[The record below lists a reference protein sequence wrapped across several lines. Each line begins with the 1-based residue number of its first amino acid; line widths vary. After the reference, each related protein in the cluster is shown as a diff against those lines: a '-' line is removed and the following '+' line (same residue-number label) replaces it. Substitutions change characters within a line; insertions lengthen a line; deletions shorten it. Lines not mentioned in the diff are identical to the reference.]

1 MQCLTEKTDAEHSVT
16 TQEIIDY
23 LALQGI
29 NAERKSIYTDIDL
42 LIDYGMDIVKNSGR
56 SGGYTLV
63 SRQFELAEL
72 KLLVDAVQSS
82 KFITTKKSRD
92 LIGKLETLCSKYE
105 AGQLHRQ
112 VVVTN
117 RNKTVNENIY
127 YNVDI
132 IYNAIAEN
140 VKIQFQYFEWDVNKE
155 MHLRR
160 NGKVY
165 EVSPWLLTWDDENY
179 YLIAYDSEAGIIK
192 HYRVDK
198 MLKIELSV
206 EKREGKE
213 QFQHFDIAAYSKKT
227 FGMFAGKEET
237 VTLRCDRSLT
247 GVMIDRFGKDVA
259 MRKIDENTI
268 QARVNV
274 AVSRQF
280 FGWITGLGNI
290 VKIEAPERVVEQY
303 RDYLGVP
310 IIVTKKRMKNM
321 YLRIKK
327 EDGMVLISA
336 PYQMSDLRIRR
347 FAEER
352 LPWIREYQ
360 EKYKELK
367 QQKDLRPALSEA
379 EIRRRKVL
387 LKAAVEKLIQKYE
400 QLMRVQV
407 SGVTIRQMKTRWG
420 SCNVKTHHININLAL
435 YEKGPEC
442 LEYVVVHEMCHILE
456 ASHNKI
462 FWGYVA
468 QYFPDWKNVRA
479 RLNEEGV

>member
-179 YLIAYDSEAGIIK
+179 YLVGFDSEAGIIK

-198 MLKIELSV
+198 MLHITMSDEP
-206 EKREGKE
+206 REGKE
-213 QFQHFDIAAYSKKT
+213 RFEKFDLAAYAKKS
-227 FGMFAGKEET
+227 FGMYSGKEQKVKLYMENQ
-237 VTLRCDRSLT
+237 LA
-247 GVMIDRFGKDVA
+247 GVIVDRFGKDVM
-259 MRKIDENTI
+259 MRPVDETHFT
-268 QARVNV
+268 ALVDV

-280 FGWITGLGNI
+280 IHWVFALGDGAKI
-290 VKIEAPERVVEQY
+290 VGPEEVVE
-303 RDYLGVP
+303 
-310 IIVTKKRMKNM
+310 
-321 YLRIKK
+321 
-327 EDGMVLISA
+327 
-336 PYQMSDLRIRR
+336 
-347 FAEER
+347 FA
-352 LPWIREYQ
+352 Q
-360 EKYKELK
+360 E
-367 QQKDLRPALSEA
+367 
-379 EIRRRKVL
+379 EIRRL
-387 LKAAVEKLIQKYE
+387 QK
-400 QLMRVQV
+400 
-407 SGVTIRQMKTRWG
+407 
-420 SCNVKTHHININLAL
+420 
-435 YEKGPEC
+435 
-442 LEYVVVHEMCHILE
+442 
-456 ASHNKI
+456 
-462 FWGYVA
+462 GYFESPV
-468 QYFPDWKNVRA
+468 
-479 RLNEEGV
+479 

>member
-1 MQCLTEKTDAEHSVT
+1 MAKSEKQKLKLLYIMQCLTEKTDAEHSVT

-160 NGKVY
+160 NGKLY
-165 EVSPWLLTWDDENY
+165 EVSPWLLTWDD
-179 YLIAYDSEAGIIK
+179 
-192 HYRVDK
+192 
-198 MLKIELSV
+198 
-206 EKREGKE
+206 
-213 QFQHFDIAAYSKKT
+213 
-227 FGMFAGKEET
+227 
-237 VTLRCDRSLT
+237 
-247 GVMIDRFGKDVA
+247 
-259 MRKIDENTI
+259 
-268 QARVNV
+268 
-274 AVSRQF
+274 
-280 FGWITGLGNI
+280 
-290 VKIEAPERVVEQY
+290 
-303 RDYLGVP
+303 
-310 IIVTKKRMKNM
+310 
-321 YLRIKK
+321 
-327 EDGMVLISA
+327 
-336 PYQMSDLRIRR
+336 
-347 FAEER
+347 
-352 LPWIREYQ
+352 
-360 EKYKELK
+360 
-367 QQKDLRPALSEA
+367 
-379 EIRRRKVL
+379 
-387 LKAAVEKLIQKYE
+387 
-400 QLMRVQV
+400 
-407 SGVTIRQMKTRWG
+407 
-420 SCNVKTHHININLAL
+420 
-435 YEKGPEC
+435 
-442 LEYVVVHEMCHILE
+442 
-456 ASHNKI
+456 
-462 FWGYVA
+462 
-468 QYFPDWKNVRA
+468 
-479 RLNEEGV
+479 